1 MNEKRQERQA
11 DFVFSCR
18 LAILSFLTYN
28 LKWVI
33 EVVKLLGKTI
43 RQLSEEL
50 QLSKQA
56 INQRISS
63 IKDFRSKHTHKVK
76 NHLEID
82 EQGVKMLANF
92 DKQKRQDQQVN
103 RQERQAENDK
113 QDKKKTNIND
123 VLLKQLDVKDQQIS
137 KLQKSLDQQQQLQLA
152 TLAENRQLKGH
163 IQKLN
168 GLLESSNSTQKRQA
182 ARKNGNLSN
191 DANSSNTKDK
201 NDKQEKNRV
210 VDTNEKQ
217 KKIHKNKINNSWWHF
232 W

>member
-1 MNEKRQERQA
+1 M
-11 DFVFSCR
+11 
-18 LAILSFLTYN
+18 
-28 LKWVI
+28 
-33 EVVKLLGKTI
+33 VKLLGKTI

-92 DKQKRQDQQVN
+92 DKQKRQDQQVD
-103 RQERQAENDK
+103 RQERQVKNDK
-113 QDKKKTNIND
+113 QDKRETNINN

-152 TLAENRQLKGH
+152 TLAENRQLKDQIKELGS
-163 IQKLN
+163 LP
-168 GLLESSNSTQKRQA
+168 ESLNSTQKHQVT
-182 ARKNGNLSN
+182 KKSDSLSN
-191 DANSSNTKDK
+191 GDNSSHINNQ
-201 NDKQEKNRV
+201 NDKQEENGV
-210 VDTNEKQ
+210 VDTKEYQ
-217 KKIHKNKINNSWWHF
+217 KKIHKNKVNNSWWHF
-232 W
+232 WKNT

>member
-1 MNEKRQERQA
+1 M
-11 DFVFSCR
+11 
-18 LAILSFLTYN
+18 AILSFLTYN
-28 LKWVI
+28 LRRII

-92 DKQKRQDQQVN
+92 DKQKRQDQQVD
-103 RQERQAENDK
+103 RQERQVKNDK
-113 QDKKKTNIND
+113 QDKRETNINN

-152 TLAENRQLKGH
+152 TLSENRQLKGH

-182 ARKNGNLSN
+182 IRKNDNLSN
-191 DANSSNTKDK
+191 NNNPSHIKDK
-201 NDKQEKNRV
+201 NDKQDRNSV
-210 VDTNEKQ
+210 VGAGKMQ
-217 KKIHKNKINNSWWHF
+217 RKIHKNKTNKSWWHF

>member
-1 MNEKRQERQA
+1 MNKKRQERQA
-11 DFVFSCR
+11 DFAFSCR

-28 LKWVI
+28 LRRII

-92 DKQKRQDQQVN
+92 DKKKRQDQQVN

-113 QDKKKTNIND
+113 QDKKQTNIND

-163 IQKLN
+163 IQKLS

-182 ARKNGNLSN
+182 IRKNDNLSN
-191 DANSSNTKDK
+191 NDNPSHIKDK
-201 NDKQEKNRV
+201 NDKQERNRV
-210 VDTNEKQ
+210 VDDEKQ